1 MAGRWLEDKRT
12 GVREYVASQAV
23 GDMEF
28 KEPRKIS
35 DDAWEDIR
43 LSRYEALAGSRS
55 TCSRP

>member
-1 MAGRWLEDKRT
+1 MAGRWLEDKTNR
-12 GVREYVASQAV
+12 RLEHVASQAV